1 MAASS
6 FVHVD
11 SSTTTSIGP
20 SLLGPI
26 LLIYIYCNK
35 FTFTNSHLHTTLAW
49 YTHYMLYFDRVS
61 KEYENGNK
69 VLDSISLTINQGE
82 LVSIVGHSGAGKTT
96 LVKLLLAEEHP
107 TEGTVSFNSD
117 NVSDL
122 RGKDMT
128 NYRRKIGVVFQD
140 FRLIPNKTAYENVA
154 FAMEA
159 AGKHDDDIKEDV
171 PHVLDLV
178 DLKSKMHHFPH
189 QLSGG
194 EQQRVAIARAIINR
208 PEIIIADEPTGNLD
222 PLNTY
227 DIVQILKKINDLGTT
242 VILTTHN
249 KGIVDNLGRRVI
261 TMEDGR
267 VTRDQK
273 SGKFTL

>member
-1 MAASS
+1 
-6 FVHVD
+6 
-11 SSTTTSIGP
+11 
-20 SLLGPI
+20 
-26 LLIYIYCNK
+26 
-35 FTFTNSHLHTTLAW
+35 
-49 YTHYMLYFDRVS
+49 MLYFDRVS
-61 KEYENGNK
+61 KEYENGTR
-69 VLDSISLTINQGE
+69 VLDDISLTINKGE
-82 LVSIVGHSGAGKTT
+82 LVSVVGHSGAGKTT
-96 LVKLLLAEEHP
+96 LIKMLLAEEAP

-117 NVSDL
+117 DIHTL
-122 RGKDMT
+122 RGRDMT
-128 NYRRKIGVVFQD
+128 NYRRKVGVVFQD

-159 AGKHDDDIKEDV
+159 AGRHDHEIIEDV

-178 DLKSKMHHFPH
+178 DLKGKMHHFPH

-261 TMEDGR
+261 TMENGK

-273 SGKFTL
+273 SGKFTM